1 MNQLTW
7 IEVEQ
12 KLNVNLP
19 GKKMVGTNIT
29 RLFIDI
35 IFVRYNVYD
44 IIVSN

>member
-29 RLFIDI
+29 RFFIDI